1 MTIAAAAGVPRRATA
16 SESVSY
22 HFSSAFDSGNGELV
36 SATPDT
42 LTVAMRA
49 EPFTEA
55 DGRAHIQ
62 WFHFRVV
69 GAEGRA
75 LRVVVANAGDASYPE
90 GWHGY
95 EACVSTDRKTW
106 RRVRSTTYDETK
118 GELVIDFGA
127 EPGGVPGD
135 CVHLSLIHI

>member
-1 MTIAAAAGVPRRATA
+1 MTIAATAGVPRRATA

-69 GAEGRA
+69 GRGGPS
-75 LRVVVANAGDASYPE
+75 VARRRRQRRRRELPRGMA
-90 GWHGY
+90 
-95 EACVSTDRKTW
+95 
-106 RRVRSTTYDETK
+106 RVRGVRVHGQEDLAAGSVHRHTTSNE
-118 GELVIDFGA
+118 G
-127 EPGGVPGD
+127 
-135 CVHLSLIHI
+135 